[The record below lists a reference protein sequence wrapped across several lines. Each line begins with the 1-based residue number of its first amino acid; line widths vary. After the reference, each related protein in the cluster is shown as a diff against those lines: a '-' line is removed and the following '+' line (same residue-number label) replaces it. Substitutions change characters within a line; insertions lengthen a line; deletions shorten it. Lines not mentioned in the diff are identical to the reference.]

1 MKKEVFIARPVH
13 DQLLEHFPD
22 LIQEIFMTADGHI
35 QRFDESENPEPGWQ
49 LAGVSVTISPSLYD
63 SYVHALSRL
72 VSKLSTLRNV

>member
-1 MKKEVFIARPVH
+1 MPTEVFIARHVH

-22 LIQEIFMTADGHI
+22 LIQEIFI
-35 QRFDESENPEPGWQ
+35 ENPEPSYRVDDSSRYGWQ
-49 LAGVSVTISPSLYD
+49 LAGVSVTMSPSLYD